1 MELGSTVHLVY
12 TGTLDDGSVFG
23 TAKKEE
29 PMVFQTGLDLTI
41 PGFEREIMQM
51 EKGEKK
57 TFTLGVYDAY
67 GEYLEDFV
75 QKIPRANVPIEVEVG
90 KRAWLTNETGERV
103 PVTVKE
109 INRDEVFFDMNHPLA
124 GKELT
129 FEVEILEI
137 EDPPENFV
145 SAQEQRKRDEK
156 MGKQYNI
163 GEDENGMTTML
174 QSKLFVLILACFAEC
189 AKL

>member
-29 PMVFQTGLDLTI
+29 PMVFQTGLELTI
-41 PGFEREIMQM
+41 PGFEREVMQM

-57 TFTLGVYDAY
+57 TFTLGIYDAY
-67 GEYLEDFV
+67 GEYLDDFV
-75 QKIPRANVPIEVEVG
+75 QRIPRANVPVDVEVG
-90 KRAWLTNETGERV
+90 KRVWLTNEAGERV

-109 INRDEVFFDMNHPLA
+109 INKDEVFFDMNHPLA

-129 FEVEILEI
+129 FEVEVLEI
-137 EDPPENFV
+137 EDPPKDFV

-156 MGKQYNI
+156 IGKQYNI
-163 GEDENGMTTML
+163 GEDEHGMTTML
-174 QSKLFVLILACFAEC
+174 
-189 AKL
+189 

>member
-1 MELGSTVHLVY
+1 MQLGSTVHLIY

-23 TAKKEE
+23 KAQKEE
-29 PMVFQTGLDLTI
+29 PMVFQTGLELTI
-41 PGFEREIMQM
+41 PGFEREVMTMQ
-51 EKGEKK
+51 EGEKK
-57 TFTLGVYDAY
+57 TFTLGIYDAY
-67 GEYLEDFV
+67 GEYLDDFT
-75 QKIPRANVPIEVEVG
+75 QKIPRANVPIDVEVG

-109 INRDEVFFDMNHPLA
+109 INRDEVIFDMNHPLA

-145 SAQEQRKRDEK
+145 SAQEQRERDEK
-156 MGKQYNI
+156 IGKQYNI
-163 GEDENGMTTML
+163 GEDENGMTAML
-174 QSKLFVLILACFAEC
+174 
-189 AKL
+189 